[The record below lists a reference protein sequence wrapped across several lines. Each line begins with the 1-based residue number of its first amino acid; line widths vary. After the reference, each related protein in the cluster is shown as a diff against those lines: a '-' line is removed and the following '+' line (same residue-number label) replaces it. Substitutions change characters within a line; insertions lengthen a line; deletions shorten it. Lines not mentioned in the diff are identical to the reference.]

1 MTTEDEPRGIIR
13 AVDFVAET
21 LERAAAEVPNNE
33 RERADALLETAR
45 RFRKSAY
52 PRMVVPIE

>member
-1 MTTEDEPRGIIR
+1 MTTEDEPRRIIR

-21 LERAAAEVPNNE
+21 LERAAAEVPDNE
-33 RERADALLETAR
+33 RERSEALLETAR
-45 RFRKSAY
+45 LFRKSDY